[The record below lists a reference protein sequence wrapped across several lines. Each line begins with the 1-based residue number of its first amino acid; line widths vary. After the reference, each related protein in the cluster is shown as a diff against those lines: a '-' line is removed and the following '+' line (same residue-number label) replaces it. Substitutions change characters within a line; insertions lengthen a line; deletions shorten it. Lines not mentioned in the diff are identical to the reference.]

1 MSCLALEKP
10 LALTCGEPA
19 GIGPELTA
27 AAWKQAQSGALPPF
41 FLIADPAMFQ
51 TRAPDVPVHAIAS
64 PADCLSAFG
73 AALPILPIEAGGT
86 IEAGVPSTS
95 TASMV
100 ISSIEMA
107 VGFAMSGQAAAVVT
121 NPIQKAILTDAG
133 FKHPGH
139 TEFLAHLAAP
149 QGTPPRPVM
158 MLANETL
165 RAVPVTIHIPLSEVP
180 RAINAELIKEIC
192 RVVHADLQK
201 RFNISRPRLAVSGLN
216 PHAGED
222 GHLGTEDRD
231 IIAPAVNQ
239 LATQGMDVT
248 GPYPADAMFRDTA
261 RDGFDV
267 AICMYHDQA
276 LLPVKTL
283 GFHTSVNVTLGL
295 PFVRTSPDHGTALDL
310 AGTGRARPDSL
321 IAAIRMATQMSVQT
335 ADA

>member
-1 MSCLALEKP
+1 MSCLAQEKP
-10 LALTCGEPA
+10 LVLTCGEPA
-19 GIGPELTA
+19 GIGPEITA
-27 AAWKQAQSGALPPF
+27 SAWSRSKGETLPPF
-41 FLIADPAMFQ
+41 FLIADPAILHGR
-51 TRAPDVPVHAIAS
+51 TGDVPVHEITS
-64 PADCLSAFG
+64 PEECLRTFG
-73 AALPILPIEAGGT
+73 SALPVLPIEADG
-86 IEAGVPSTS
+86 AVVPGKPSIS

-100 ISSIEMA
+100 ISSIEKA
-107 VGFAMSGQAAAVVT
+107 VGFTTDGRAAAVVT
-121 NPIQKAILTDAG
+121 NPIQKAILTEAG

-149 QGTPPRPVM
+149 HGTPPRPVM

-165 RAVPVTIHIPLSEVP
+165 RAVPVTIHIPLAQVP
-180 RAINAELIKEIC
+180 SAVTGDLIIETC
-192 RVVHADLQK
+192 HVVHNDLQK
-201 RFNISRPRLAVSGLN
+201 RFHISQPRLAVSGLN

-231 IIAPAVNQ
+231 VIAPAVRH
-239 LATQGMDVT
+239 LAAQGMDVT

-310 AGTGRARPDSL
+310 AGTDGARPDSL
-321 IAAIRMATQMSVQT
+321 IAAIRMAAEMSVQA